1 MYDNISRHVV
11 LKFADPRF
19 QLPRSKYHPGM
30 IVLVLYTIILAARNI
45 GGGKGAEACPSQLF
59 SQQTFYL
66 NLQIENWNLK
76 ELLPPPFWGHI
87 KGNIKTEVACS
98 DSAPYDLKKTF

>member
-30 IVLVLYTIILAARNI
+30 IVLVLLKIILAARNI
-45 GGGKGAEACPSQLF
+45 GGGGGGEGGRSLPLPTFLAANILLKLTDRKFKFEGVAPVPILGA
-59 SQQTFYL
+59 Y
-66 NLQIENWNLK
+66 
-76 ELLPPPFWGHI
+76 
-87 KGNIKTEVACS
+87 
-98 DSAPYDLKKTF
+98 KK

>member
-30 IVLVLYTIILAARNI
+30 IVLVLYKIILAARNI
-45 GGGKGAEACPSQLF
+45 GGGRGQKPA
-59 SQQTFYL
+59 
-66 NLQIENWNLK
+66 
-76 ELLPPPFWGHI
+76 PPNFFRSKHF
-87 KGNIKTEVACS
+87 T
-98 DSAPYDLKKTF
+98 